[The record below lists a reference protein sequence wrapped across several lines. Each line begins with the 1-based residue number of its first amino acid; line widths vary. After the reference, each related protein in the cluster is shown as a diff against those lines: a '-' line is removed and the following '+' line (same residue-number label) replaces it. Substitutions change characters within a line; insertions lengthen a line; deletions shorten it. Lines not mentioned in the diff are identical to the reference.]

1 MDKTYL
7 IVEIPGDYCPEEG
20 DAMDSVT
27 AALSHFFIPAYIYE
41 SKRDPDE
48 IIGAARAALE
58 LLENPD
64 AEPEMA
70 DAIMTVLR
78 HVLDLGR
85 PG

>member
-1 MDKTYL
+1 MDKTFL

-48 IIGAARAALE
+48 MIVAARAALE

-70 DAIMTVLR
+70 DAVMAELR
-78 HVLDLGR
+78 CALAPFDSL
-85 PG
+85 